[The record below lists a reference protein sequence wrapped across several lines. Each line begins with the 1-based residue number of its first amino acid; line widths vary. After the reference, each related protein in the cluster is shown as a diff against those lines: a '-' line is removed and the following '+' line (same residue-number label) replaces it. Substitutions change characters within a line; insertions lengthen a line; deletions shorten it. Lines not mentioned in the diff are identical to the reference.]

1 MSAEVMGAA
10 VAPDEVEFEASLRP
24 SMLAEF
30 VGQEQVKRQVG
41 LIIEAARNR
50 GAPPDHLLFS
60 GPPGL
65 GKTSLAHIIANE
77 VGVNLRPTSGPSL
90 ERAGDLAAIVTNL
103 EPGEVLFID
112 EIHRLPRPVEEVLY
126 QAMEDFKL
134 DVVIGKGPSAR
145 SIRIDLPAFTLV
157 GATTRTGLLTGP
169 LRDRFGYSARLDYYA
184 SDELETIVRRSARVL
199 NVALEGD
206 GAEEIAR
213 RSRGTP
219 RIANR
224 LLRRVRDYAEVKA
237 SGVVDRDVARVGVDV
252 PPPQGRDKDDD
263 EDQGPPVFVL
273 DLSHASVSSLRRSRL
288 GLLDRT
294 CFSDHGAPKHLH
306 RQAGGKLDPCE
317 LVAELDDR
325 AEHAG
330 RCLNLVPD
338 RELLKQGHLFP
349 LTLALR
355 PDHEGVEEAE
365 DDDERQQADQRV
377 RRFRRRRRRR
387 RWRDLRQD
395 G

>member
-126 QAMEDFKL
+126 AALEDFKL

-145 SIRIDLPAFTLV
+145 SIRIDLPAFTLI

-237 SGVVDRDVARVGVDV
+237 SGVVDRDVARAALELFDVD
-252 PPPQGRDKDDD
+252 
-263 EDQGPPVFVL
+263 E
-273 DLSHASVSSLRRSRL
+273 L
-288 GLLDRT
+288 GLDTLDAKVLRT
-294 CFSDHGAPKHLH
+294 LIEKFGGGPVGITSLAAALSEEPDTIEDVSEPYLLQIGFLQRTPRGRVATDHAYAHLGLSKEPGH
-306 RQAGGKLDPCE
+306 PT
-317 LVAELDDR
+317 
-325 AEHAG
+325 
-330 RCLNLVPD
+330 
-338 RELLKQGHLFP
+338 LL
-349 LTLALR
+349 
-355 PDHEGVEEAE
+355 
-365 DDDERQQADQRV
+365 
-377 RRFRRRRRRR
+377 
-387 RWRDLRQD
+387 
-395 G
+395 

>member
-1 MSAEVMGAA
+1 MSDVMAA
-10 VAPDEVEFEASLRP
+10 VVAPDEVEFEATLRP

-65 GKTSLAHIIANE
+65 GKTSLAHIVANE
-77 VGVNLRPTSGPSL
+77 VGVPLRPTSGPSL

-145 SIRIDLPAFTLV
+145 SIRIDLPPFTLI

-169 LRDRFGYSARLDYYA
+169 LRDRFGYSARLDYYGT
-184 SDELETIVRRSARVL
+184 DDLLTICERSARVL
-199 NVALEGD
+199 GIAMEPG
-206 GAEEIAR
+206 GSTEIAR

-237 SGVVDRDVARVGVDV
+237 DGRIDETVARAALELFDVD
-252 PPPQGRDKDDD
+252 
-263 EDQGPPVFVL
+263 E
-273 DLSHASVSSLRRSRL
+273 L
-288 GLLDRT
+288 GLD
-294 CFSDHGAPKHLH
+294 
-306 RQAGGKLDPCE
+306 KLDIAV
-317 LVAELDDR
+317 LR
-325 AEHAG
+325 AVIEKFGGGPVGITSLAAALSEETDTIEDVSEPYLLQIGFLQRTPRG
-330 RCLNLVPD
+330 RLATERAFTHLGVS
-338 RELLKQGHLFP
+338 REPGNPTLL
-349 LTLALR
+349 
-355 PDHEGVEEAE
+355 
-365 DDDERQQADQRV
+365 
-377 RRFRRRRRRR
+377 
-387 RWRDLRQD
+387 
-395 G
+395 

>member
-1 MSAEVMGAA
+1 MSAEVMAAA
-10 VAPDEVEFEASLRP
+10 VAPEEVEFEASLRP
-24 SMLAEF
+24 SMLVEF

-65 GKTSLAHIIANE
+65 GKTSLAHIVANE
-77 VGVNLRPTSGPSL
+77 VGAPLRPTSGPSL

-145 SIRIDLPAFTLV
+145 SIRIDLPAFTLI

-169 LRDRFGYSARLDYYA
+169 LRDRFGYSARLDYYGA
-184 SDELETIVRRSARVL
+184 DELNTICQRSARVL
-199 NVALEGD
+199 DISLESE

-224 LLRRVRDYAEVKA
+224 LLRRVRDFAEVKA
-237 SGVVDRDVARVGVDV
+237 SGVIDRDVARAALELFDVD
-252 PPPQGRDKDDD
+252 
-263 EDQGPPVFVL
+263 E
-273 DLSHASVSSLRRSRL
+273 L
-288 GLLDRT
+288 GLDNLDSKVLRT
-294 CFSDHGAPKHLH
+294 LIEKFGGGPVGITSLAAALSEETDTIEDVSEPYLLQIGFLQRTPRGRVATERAYAHL
-306 RQAGGKLDPCE
+306 GIEKEPGTPT
-317 LVAELDDR
+317 
-325 AEHAG
+325 
-330 RCLNLVPD
+330 
-338 RELLKQGHLFP
+338 LL
-349 LTLALR
+349 
-355 PDHEGVEEAE
+355 
-365 DDDERQQADQRV
+365 
-377 RRFRRRRRRR
+377 
-387 RWRDLRQD
+387 
-395 G
+395 

>member
-224 LLRRVRDYAEVKA
+224 LLRRVIEVTA
-237 SGVVDRDVARVGVDV
+237 SDLGVHVVDRDVARAALELFDVD
-252 PPPQGRDKDDD
+252 
-263 EDQGPPVFVL
+263 E
-273 DLSHASVSSLRRSRL
+273 L
-288 GLLDRT
+288 GLDTLDAKVLRT
-294 CFSDHGAPKHLH
+294 LIEKFGGGPVGITSLAAALSEEPDTIEDVSEPYLLQIGFLQRTPRGRVATDHAYAHLGLSKEPGH
-306 RQAGGKLDPCE
+306 PT
-317 LVAELDDR
+317 
-325 AEHAG
+325 
-330 RCLNLVPD
+330 
-338 RELLKQGHLFP
+338 LL
-349 LTLALR
+349 
-355 PDHEGVEEAE
+355 
-365 DDDERQQADQRV
+365 
-377 RRFRRRRRRR
+377 
-387 RWRDLRQD
+387 
-395 G
+395 